1 MFEKIDTRET
11 FSPVTSTTKVK
22 EVDQRDGDMQRR
34 RFIRQL
40 REEEEKNKKGN
51 QTRRTTVDSEIEDEE
66 QQEKK
71 RTKSDDFE
79 SPEFD
84 TKEDAQ
90 GKVIDILV

>member
-22 EVDQRDGDMQRR
+22 EVDHRDGDMQRR

-51 QTRRTTVDSEIEDEE
+51 QTGRKTVDSEIEDEE
-66 QQEKK
+66 QQGKK
-71 RTKSDDFE
+71 RTKSEDLE
-79 SPEFD
+79 SPEFEI
-84 TKEDAQ
+84 KKDAQ

>member
-1 MFEKIDTRET
+1 MFDKINTRET

-22 EVDQRDGDMQRR
+22 EVNQRDGDMQKR
-34 RFIRQL
+34 RFLRQL

-51 QTRRTTVDSEIEDEE
+51 QTRRTTKDSETEDEE

-79 SPEFD
+79 SPEVD
-84 TKEDAQ
+84 IKKDAQ